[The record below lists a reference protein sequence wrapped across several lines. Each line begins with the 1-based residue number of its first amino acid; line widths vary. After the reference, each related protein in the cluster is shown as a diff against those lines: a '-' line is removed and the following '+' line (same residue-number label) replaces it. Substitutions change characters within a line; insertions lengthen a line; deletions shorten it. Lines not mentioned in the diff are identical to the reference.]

1 MNTFQLTIPVE
12 NKAGILAK
20 ITAVLSRAKINI
32 RATTISSFGDRGFL
46 NFIVDDPEAG
56 KRVLEKEGVSVSLKE
71 VVAVLIK
78 DQPGGMDRL
87 VQLLAAENINIE
99 NAYGFVLESRKN
111 AVFILDVKNRDKTL
125 ALLKREGFQTLDA
138 QTLAEIE
145 PFHYMKY

>member
-20 ITAVLSRAKINI
+20 VTAILSRAKINI
-32 RATTISSFGDRGFL
+32 RATTISSFGDSGFL
-46 NFIVDDPEAG
+46 NFIVDNPEEG
-56 KRVLEKEGVSVSLKE
+56 KRVLEKEELPVSLKE
-71 VVAVLIK
+71 VIAVLIK
-78 DQPGGMDRL
+78 DQPGGMDSL

-111 AVFILDVKNRDKTL
+111 AVFILDVKDRDKTL
-125 ALLKREGFQTLDA
+125 ALLEQKGFKTLDA
-138 QTLAEIE
+138 QSLSEIE